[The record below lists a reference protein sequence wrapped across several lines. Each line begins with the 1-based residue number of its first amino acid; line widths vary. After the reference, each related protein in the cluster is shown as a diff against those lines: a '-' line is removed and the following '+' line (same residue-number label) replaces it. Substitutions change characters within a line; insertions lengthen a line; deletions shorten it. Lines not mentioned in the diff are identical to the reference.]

1 LNYSEAPAT
10 DGKAD
15 DLAALA
21 SKLLAVQAT
30 LHMMRD
36 GFG

>member
-1 LNYSEAPAT
+1 LNYSEAPAV
-10 DGKAD
+10 DGKVD

-21 SKLLAVQAT
+21 SKLPAVQAA
-30 LHMMRD
+30 LQMMRD